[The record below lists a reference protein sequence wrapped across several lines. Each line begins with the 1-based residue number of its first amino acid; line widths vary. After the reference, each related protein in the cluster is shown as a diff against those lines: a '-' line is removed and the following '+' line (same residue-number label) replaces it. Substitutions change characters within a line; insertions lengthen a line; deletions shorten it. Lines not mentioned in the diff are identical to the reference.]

1 MFPKV
6 AQVDA
11 TAVFILR
18 YPFLNSLKVTNVLG
32 YFCKQ
37 ICFQVLEKIT
47 QSGNTGLTAQ
57 FLLIYTDLA
66 TAILNQ
72 YVRTSYIPM
81 KVIEKMIHYK
91 T

>member
-1 MFPKV
+1 M
-6 AQVDA
+6 
-11 TAVFILR
+11 
-18 YPFLNSLKVTNVLG
+18 G

-37 ICFQVLEKIT
+37 ICFQELSKIM
-47 QSGNTGLTAQ
+47 QFGHTGLTAQ

-72 YVRTSYIPM
+72 YVRTSYIPR

>member
-1 MFPKV
+1 MIPRV
-6 AQVDA
+6 AQLDA

-37 ICFQVLEKIT
+37 ICFQELSKIM
-47 QSGNTGLTAQ
+47 QFGHTGLTAQ